1 VPAGTGRGFRTI
13 DLCLARVGSGRR
25 PDWSNASMW
34 TLSGFADEIS
44 PDLDEQC
51 RVLTDLGIRH
61 IEFRSAWDTNVL
73 DLDDDQ
79 LDRARTTLER
89 AGIAVSSVGSP
100 IGKIGVGDDFDG
112 HLARMRHAL
121 YVAGVLQA
129 PYIRL
134 FSFFIPD
141 GDDPATHRDEVLRR
155 MDALTDAAEGHD
167 VVLLHE
173 NEKAIY
179 GDTPQRCLDIVESVG
194 SPRLRLAWDPA
205 NFVQVGVKPF
215 SEGYAAL
222 RPYVEYLQV
231 KDARLGDGTVVPA
244 GAGDGEVEQTVRALL
259 ADGYDGF
266 CSMEPH
272 LATVGAFGGFSG
284 EEHFRTATTAFTQI
298 LDRVGVHYR

>member
-1 VPAGTGRGFRTI
+1 M
-13 DLCLARVGSGRR
+13 
-25 PDWSNASMW
+25 SMW

-51 RVLTDLGIRH
+51 RVLTDLQIRH

-73 DLDDDQ
+73 DLDDDG
-79 LDRARTTLER
+79 LERARATLAA

-100 IGKIGVGDDFDG
+100 IGKIGVRDDFDA
-112 HLARMRHAL
+112 HLVRMRRAL
-121 YVAGVLQA
+121 HVADVLQA

-134 FSFFIPD
+134 FSFFVPD
-141 GDDPATHRDEVLRR
+141 GDDPASHRDEVLRR
-155 MDALTDAAEGHD
+155 MAALAAAAEGHD

-179 GDTPQRCLDIVESVG
+179 GDTPQRCLDIVESVA

-205 NFVQVGVKPF
+205 NFVQVGVTPF
-215 SEGYAAL
+215 TDGYAAL
-222 RPYVEYLQV
+222 RPHLEYLQV
-231 KDARLGDGTVVPA
+231 KDARLADGTVVPS
-244 GAGDGEVEQTVRALL
+244 GEGDGQVEETVRALA

-272 LATVGAFGGFSG
+272 LAAAGTLGGFSG
-284 EEHFRTATTAFTQI
+284 EELFRTATTAFTQI
-298 LDRVGVHYR
+298 LDKVGVEYR